1 MSWIPMAAQAGMS
14 IYNALNPP
22 DNTPQKLDTMNS
34 GQKKLLKQMTSMLS
48 NKGSLGQGMQGG
60 IDLQRQLMDPSSQAV
75 EQFAQPY
82 MNQFNQQTIPNLSE
96 RFAGMGAMG
105 GGLSS
110 SGFGQSL
117 GAAGGNLQ
125 AMLAQLK
132 AGLGQQAAQSLMG
145 HYSNLSN
152 QSLSAQPFA
161 YMRQQEAPGMG
172 GGFMQGFGQGGFPG
186 LGSMFSGGGGGGNS
200 YQGPSYSSIQSNP
213 LVQQAKG
220 ITA

>member
-1 MSWIPMAAQAGMS
+1 MGFFD
-14 IYNALNPP
+14 ALFGGGGN
-22 DNTPQKLDTMNS
+22 DIQKLDTMNS
-34 GQKKLLKQMTSMLS
+34 GQKRLLKQMTSMLS

-75 EQFAQPY
+75 QQFAQPY
-82 MNQFNQQTIPNLSE
+82 MNEFNQQTIPGLAE

-145 HYSNLSN
+145 QYGNMSS
-152 QSLSAQPFA
+152 QAMSAQPFA
-161 YMRQQEAPGMG
+161 YHQQQQSPGILG
-172 GGFMQGFGQGGFPG
+172 GMLSGFAGAGFPG
-186 LGSMFSGGGGGGNS
+186 IGSIFGGGKNS

-220 ITA
+220 ITS